1 MIHEEISGKII
12 SAAMEMLNEL
22 KLRLGEKLYE
32 RAMIIELKHRRHS
45 VSVQNSSLFL
55 SRGINW
61 QFHSLSDCRRY
72 RDRRSKSGLMFH

>member
-32 RAMIIELKHRRHS
+32 RAMIIELKHRRQCFS
-45 VSVQNSSLFL
+45 AKFVPVFIAGN
-55 SRGINW
+55 
-61 QFHSLSDCRRY
+61 
-72 RDRRSKSGLMFH
+72 

>member
-32 RAMIIELKHRRHS
+32 RAMIRYLNITRLNLALLI
-45 VSVQNSSLFL
+45 NSKNARLEWKRVL
-55 SRGINW
+55 RP
-61 QFHSLSDCRRY
+61 Q
-72 RDRRSKSGLMFH
+72 

>member
-45 VSVQNSSLFL
+45 VSVQSSSLFL
-55 SRGINW
+55 SPGINW

>member
-1 MIHEEISGKII
+1 MIHEEINGKII

-45 VSVQNSSLFL
+45 VSVQSSSLFL
-55 SRGINW
+55 SPGINW

>member
-32 RAMIIELKHRRHS
+32 RAMIIELKHRS
-45 VSVQNSSLFL
+45 AKFVPVFIAGN
-55 SRGINW
+55 
-61 QFHSLSDCRRY
+61 
-72 RDRRSKSGLMFH
+72 

>member
-32 RAMIIELKHRRHS
+32 RAMIVELKHHRHS
-45 VSVQNSSLFL
+45 VSAQSSSHVFIA
-55 SRGINW
+55 GN
-61 QFHSLSDCRRY
+61 
-72 RDRRSKSGLMFH
+72 

>member
-22 KLRLGEKLYE
+22 KLRLDEKRYE

-55 SRGINW
+55 SPGN
-61 QFHSLSDCRRY
+61 
-72 RDRRSKSGLMFH
+72 

>member
-32 RAMIIELKHRRHS
+32 RAMIIELKPPQTQCFS
-45 VSVQNSSLFL
+45 AKFVPVFIAGN
-55 SRGINW
+55 
-61 QFHSLSDCRRY
+61 
-72 RDRRSKSGLMFH
+72 

>member
-45 VSVQNSSLFL
+45 VSVQSSSLFL
-55 SRGINW
+55 SLGINW

>member
-32 RAMIIELKHRRHS
+32 RVMIIELKHRRHS
-45 VSVQNSSLFL
+45 VSVQGSSLFL
-55 SRGINW
+55 SPGINS

-72 RDRRSKSGLMFH
+72 RDRRSKSGILFH